1 MDYNEDI
8 GQTDKETIQMSDI
21 KVSHSCSITLEQK
34 MLLQK
39 YPDFSISTWLQKSL
53 TEEEIAKAIA
63 KELEENATQQ

>member
-1 MDYNEDI
+1 
-8 GQTDKETIQMSDI
+8 MSDI